1 MVFLLELYVFK
12 YWYINIFSFE
22 NFEDELNSLFKILKY
37 VFVLKESFQMDR
49 VKFCYQ
55 IFRKY

>member
-22 NFEDELNSLFKILKY
+22 NFEDELNSLFLILKY
-37 VFVLKESFQMDR
+37 VFIR
-49 VKFCYQ
+49 KFLDG
-55 IFRKY
+55 